1 MTSQAQALLNHF
13 KQCDSITTI
22 EARSY
27 YGILA
32 PAARVFELRGM
43 GYDIVTLREVHGT
56 HKGKHN
62 RVARYLL
69 LDSSEGRV

>member
-1 MTSQAQALLNHF
+1 MTSQTQVLLEHF
-13 KQCDSITTI
+13 KVCDSITSI

-32 PAARVFELRGM
+32 PAARIFELRGA

-69 LDSSEGRV
+69 LDSSEAQL

>member
-1 MTSQAQALLNHF
+1 MTSQTQALLNHF

-43 GYDIVTLREVHGT
+43 GYDIVTLREVHVT

-62 RVARYLL
+62 CVARYIIVNP
-69 LDSSEGRV
+69 SEVQA

>member
-13 KQCDSITTI
+13 KVCDSITSI

-32 PAARVFELRGM
+32 VAARIFELRGM
-43 GYDIVTLREVHGT
+43 GHNIITIRETHLT
-56 HKGKHN
+56 HKSVHRN
-62 RVARYLL
+62 VARYVF
-69 LDSSEGRV
+69 LDSSEVQA